1 MKSVNDSSHSGVRS
15 WFRKRKLKTKE
26 KEKKKPTGEPAP
38 LRILAFALTL
48 ASMGLG
54 LSLMPLFPQPLP
66 ILLAFLVAFVTFKS
80 PRFGMPIGTLLIGLG
95 VMYHL
100 STIDFIAM
108 LGEPTLREG
117 VIVVFIALFVVI
129 PIVFRR
135 YKDAIAIDLGIM
147 AAILLFFNQTYYLA
161 IPLILTSA
169 VLFKRSS
176 VFTVIYYVLISVP
189 FQMMQYLS
197 FIRQINQVDWWITPG
212 SSPTVF
218 VPLSAIFKDIQQ
230 SMLQFRLFDTSQVM
244 NAIVG
249 QINSTP
255 APAPRT
261 LSTVITQYLDSF
273 PGIVLFLV
281 IVIGGVFAFSFVA
294 RSFVKNSAPE
304 AENLLP
310 VITAATATVLF
321 FLFLGA
327 LQGALAFRAEIDA
340 VKILIAT
347 FTAVV
352 LTIPSAFIN
361 YSPKQTATVEIIL
374 GKARELMTKLQV
386 FEDSL
391 NKVKSTIPVV
401 VSSTEGK
408 MLVIKD
414 KLNDTLSKSSER
426 FYSSSE
432 LDGKFKE
439 LDLLSTEIDKLVL
452 ELDITLGEYQVF
464 TNCEFSSW
472 TGKLR
477 DMGLEVKVT
486 AKTDFQRDLPLDMR
500 IDSIKEVID
509 GGRLVANDVIPV
521 VGQIYGI
528 IRSLYDPILP
538 EESQTLTFAKQKLG
552 ENVAPWIVVEALFT
566 ALNTWKKQYG
576 AKISKSVENLMNTLT
591 PIANL
596 GSQSEQLLPVL
607 GDNLPKMMD
616 LAKKAEGIKVGIEK
630 KPLNVVNV
638 MIINDVFQS
647 SLSVSKDVLSIL
659 YEELKT
665 KEEAIDSLLPT
676 KDYLWDRNITL
687 KQQMKIAMEIM
698 FDSSKYKLNQVMENL
713 PVSLSYIDECVR
725 TIAAYNDKK
734 EFLLNYPLA
743 EIAIEDALKQKK
755 RISAKDL
762 PFEPKYAE
770 EYLRLF
776 YSQRFQEFSFD
787 DTSMLLMRKA

>member
-1 MKSVNDSSHSGVRS
+1 LKSASDSKRSGVGG
-15 WFRKRKLKTKE
+15 WFRKRKLKPKE
-26 KEKKKPTGEPAP
+26 KVKKERTAEPAT

-48 ASMGLG
+48 VSMGLG

-80 PRFGMPIGTLLIGLG
+80 PRFGMPVGTLLIGLG
-95 VMYHL
+95 VLYHL
-100 STIDFIAM
+100 ATIDFIAM
-108 LGEPTLREG
+108 LGEPMVRQG
-117 VIVVFIALFVVI
+117 FIAVFMVVFIII
-129 PIVFRR
+129 PIIFRR

-176 VFTVIYYVLISVP
+176 IFTIVYYALISAP

-218 VPLSAIFKDIQQ
+218 VPLSGILKDIQQ
-230 SMLQFRLFDTSQVM
+230 AMLQFRLFDTSQVM

-249 QINSTP
+249 QINATP
-255 APAPRT
+255 APAVRT
-261 LSTVITQYLDSF
+261 LGTVLTQYLDSF

-281 IVIGGVFAFSFVA
+281 IVVGGVFAFSFVA

-304 AENLLP
+304 MENLLP

-321 FLFLGA
+321 FVLAGA

-340 VKILIAT
+340 VKVLIAT
-347 FTAVV
+347 FAAAV
-352 LTIPSAFIN
+352 LTVPSAFIN
-361 YSPKQTATVEIIL
+361 YSPKQSATVEMIL

-414 KLNDTLSKSSER
+414 KLNDTLSKSSDR
-426 FYSSSE
+426 FYSSSD
-432 LDGKFKE
+432 LDGKFGE
-439 LDLLSTEIDKLVL
+439 LDILSAEIDKLFL

-464 TNCEFSSW
+464 TNCEYSSW

-477 DMGLEVKVT
+477 AMGLEIKT
-486 AKTDFQRDLPLDMR
+486 AAKLDFQRDLPLDMR

-509 GGRLVANDVIPV
+509 GGRLVANEVTPV
-521 VGQIYGI
+521 VGQIYSI
-528 IRSLYDPILP
+528 IRSLYDPSLP
-538 EESQTLTFAKQKLG
+538 EESQTLTFAKQKLS

-566 ALNTWKKQYG
+566 ALNAWKKQYG
-576 AKISKSVENLMNTLT
+576 AQISRSVENLRNSLT

-616 LAKKAEGIKVGIEK
+616 LAKKAEDIKAGIET

-638 MIINDVFQS
+638 MTINDIFQS

-665 KEEAIDSLLPT
+665 KEETIDNLLPT

-762 PFEPKYAE
+762 PFDAKYAE

-776 YSQRFQEFSFD
+776 YSQRFSEFSFD